1 LTGCLDSQGRLRTL
15 FQRRGRDSNP
25 RRLSPRRF
33 SRPSISIAMTGFL
46 GGLCLGFCLHNV
58 ELCRRSRPESTR
70 FGSSASPWWPCSYG
84 VTSEWCGMKH
94 PPVEIGRIHLDWA
107 RHRKAP
113 VGDGSPSA
121 CHGSAVACI
130 GQPPPPSAPGP
141 VWGWRAGPL
150 SRGCGGRA
158 AGSRR
163 GVGVGPHL
171 SSRDCAAPVDSERI
185 RLHWL

>member
-1 LTGCLDSQGRLRTL
+1 VLG
-15 FQRRGRDSNP
+15 
-25 RRLSPRRF
+25 F
-33 SRPSISIAMTGFL
+33 SRSSQDLISTEGAGFEPAETFTSPVFKTEHIHCYDWVL